1 MENALECEFCEKNF
15 SSKSALALHTKTAV
29 YCLILRGEKAPNLS
43 CQYCERTF
51 TLDHNLRTHLKTCKS
66 KPIKLVEETIDEI
79 QTLKNRQ
86 KILKRT
92 NLKNVAN
99 ISSLTSKNK
108 KLEKTLLERELE
120 RDREIAKRD
129 CEILKLKKIIED
141 FEKDEKNY
149 VDRNF
154 ELEKLLAFEKGRV
167 MEASKP
173 RTINKSYKY
182 NNNNTINKLKALPT
196 DNIKPFTVATIK
208 DSLDS
213 YTYDDYTMGARGVIK
228 FLKSMISLTNGDGQ
242 LERNYVCTDPSRNN
256 YYRLEE
262 SKEWDTDKGA
272 LFIENIIEEIKPLAS
287 KYFDQ
292 ILDGLGN
299 RTDMLSQESN
309 AMLLETVRPFQMGI
323 IHPNSKERAAL
334 LANIRTGIKASASL

>member
-1 MENALECEFCEKNF
+1 MTTNSLECKYCMKVFSNKNSLVVHVRSASYCLKLRDNNTSDLSCEFCGK
-15 SSKSALALHTKTAV
+15 
-29 YCLILRGEKAPNLS
+29 
-43 CQYCERTF
+43 TF
-51 TLDHNLRTHLKTCKS
+51 TRTDNLCTHS
-66 KPIKLVEETIDEI
+66 KKCRVKIKKEEEDTTDEL
-79 QTLKNRQ
+79 QTLKNKE
-86 KILKRT
+86 KILKRK
-92 NLKNVAN
+92 L
-99 ISSLTSKNK
+99 SSLTKN
-108 KLEKTLLERELE
+108 LEKTLLEK
-120 RDREIAKRD
+120 DHEIA
-129 CEILKLKKIIED
+129 KLKKIIED
-141 FEKDEKNY
+141 FKKDEKNY

-173 RTINKSYKY
+173 RTINKNYKCR
-182 NNNNTINKLKALPT
+182 NTSTINKLKALPT
-196 DNIKPFTVATIK
+196 DNIKPFTIATIK

-228 FLKSMISLTNGDGQ
+228 FLKSMISLTNGEGQ

-292 ILDGLGN
+292 IL
-299 RTDMLSQESN
+299 TDFGDQTDITSRECN
-309 AMLLETVRPFQMGI
+309 AMLLENVRPFQMGI

>member
-1 MENALECEFCEKNF
+1 MATYSCEFCGKQF
-15 SSKSALALHTKTAV
+15 SKKGTRDVHTQTAA
-29 YCLILRGEKAPNLS
+29 YCLESRGENAADINCKFCQKAFTQRSNL
-43 CQYCERTF
+43 
-51 TLDHNLRTHLKTCKS
+51 NTHMKTCK
-66 KPIKLVEETIDEI
+66 IKIKKQDEETI
-79 QTLKNRQ
+79 
-86 KILKRT
+86 
-92 NLKNVAN
+92 A
-99 ISSLTSKNK
+99 SL
-108 KLEKTLLERELE
+108 KLETRKLKKTISQQRRENEQLRSINNTLEGVDKTLVE
-120 RDREIAKRD
+120 RD
-129 CEILKLKKIIED
+129 CEIAKLKKIIED

-167 MEASKP
+167 LEASKP
-173 RTINKSYKY
+173 RTINKYK
-182 NNNNTINKLKALPT
+182 NNTINKLKALPT

-208 DSLDS
+208 DSLDA

-228 FLKSMISLTNGDGQ
+228 FLKSMISLTNGEGQ

-292 ILDGLGN
+292 ILDGLGD

-309 AMLLETVRPFQMGI
+309 AMLLENVRPFQMGI